1 MNETKP
7 QTGGFWNDMM
17 LRFSTR
23 RGLRW
28 VAGLLFMTRTVT
40 ACESAQVEVR
50 TGLPDYDPALAK
62 RLVEEQGA
70 LILDVRTPRE
80 FQSGHLPQA
89 HNIEISQL
97 PSRLDEVRR
106 LVHGDTSHPIVVYC
120 AAGVRAAKAKRILLQ
135 AGFSRVTNLGG
146 LRDWPH

>member
-1 MNETKP
+1 M
-7 QTGGFWNDMM
+7 
-17 LRFSTR
+17 
-23 RGLRW
+23 
-28 VAGLLFMTRTVT
+28 ARTVT
-40 ACESAQVEVR
+40 ACESAQVEMPG
-50 TGLPDYDPALAK
+50 GLPDYDPALAK

-70 LILDVRTPRE
+70 LVLDVRTPRE

-97 PSRLDEVRR
+97 PSRLDEVRK
-106 LVHGDTSHPIVVYC
+106 LVQGETSRPIVVYC

-146 LRDWPH
+146 VRDWPH